1 MWFDAIRLV
10 LWLGGKPYPRMAENA
25 ERVMNQLEGKKTV
38 LAVSGGIAAFKALGV
53 LRLLKQQGADVYVV
67 MTDHA
72 AEFMKPAGF
81 AMHSGHPVSLDQFA
95 PAHGWQMEHLAL
107 AQGTDLALVAPATA
121 NAIAKLATGIADDL
135 FSTLFVALAQR
146 VPTFLAP
153 AMNPLMYGN
162 AVVQAHLDTLR
173 RRGVQIIAPRYGQLA
188 STKEG
193 EGVGRLAEPE
203 EIVAEML
210 AYLQRVDA

>member
-1 MWFDAIRLV
+1 
-10 LWLGGKPYPRMAENA
+10 
-25 ERVMNQLEGKKTV
+25 MNPLEGKKTV
-38 LAVSGGIAAFKALGV
+38 LAVTGGIAAFKALRV
-53 LRLLKQQGADVYVV
+53 LRLLKQQGTDVYVV

-72 AEFMKPAGF
+72 TEFLAPAGF
-81 AMHSGHPVSLDQFA
+81 AMLSGHPVSLDLFA
-95 PAHGWQMEHLAL
+95 PAHSWQMEHLAL

-146 VPTFLAP
+146 ATIFLAP

-162 AVVQAHLDTLR
+162 AVVQAQLAALR
-173 RRGVQIIAPRYGQLA
+173 GRGVQIIEPRYGQLA
-188 STKEG
+188 SAREG
-193 EGVGRLAEPE
+193 KGIGRLAEPE

-210 AYLQRVDA
+210 ACLQPRTA

>member
-1 MWFDAIRLV
+1 
-10 LWLGGKPYPRMAENA
+10 MAERRPVPDDARHVVNH
-25 ERVMNQLEGKKTV
+25 LEGKKTV
-38 LAVSGGIAAFKALGV
+38 LAVTGGIAAFKALGV
-53 LRLLKQQGADVYVV
+53 LRLLKKQGADVYVV

-72 AEFMKPAGF
+72 AEFMTPAGF
-81 AMHSGHPVSLDQFA
+81 AMLSGHPVNLDQFA

-107 AQGTDLALVAPATA
+107 VRGTDLALVAPATA
-121 NAIAKLATGIADDL
+121 NAIAKLATGSADDL

-173 RRGVQIIAPRYGQLA
+173 GRGVQIIEPRYGQLA
-188 STKEG
+188 SAKEG

-203 EIVAEML
+203 EIITEML
-210 AYLQRVDA
+210 ACL

>member
-1 MWFDAIRLV
+1 MKSPHCSAKPAVGVPDPALEDAGCV
-10 LWLGGKPYPRMAENA
+10 MNPLGGK
-25 ERVMNQLEGKKTV
+25 KTI
-38 LAVSGGIAAFKALGV
+38 LAVTGGIAAFKALGV

-72 AEFMKPAGF
+72 AEFLTPAAF
-81 AMHSGHPVSLDQFA
+81 AMLSGHPVSLDQFA
-95 PAHGWQMEHLAL
+95 PAHSWQMAHLAL
-107 AQGTDLALVAPATA
+107 AQGTDFALVAPATA

-135 FSTLFVALAQR
+135 FSTLFVALGQR
-146 VPTFLAP
+146 IPTFLAP

-173 RRGVQIIAPRYGQLA
+173 ERGVQIIEPRYGQLA
-188 STKEG
+188 SAKEG

-203 EIVAEML
+203 EIVAEVL
-210 AYLQRVDA
+210 ACLQQGKA

>member
-1 MWFDAIRLV
+1 
-10 LWLGGKPYPRMAENA
+10 
-25 ERVMNQLEGKKTV
+25 MNQLQGKKAV
-38 LAVSGGIAAFKALGV
+38 LAVTGGIAAFKALAV

-72 AEFMKPAGF
+72 TEFLAPAGF
-81 AMHSGHPVSLDQFA
+81 AMFSGHPVSVDQFA
-95 PAHGWQMEHLAL
+95 PAHGWQMAHLAL

-162 AVVQAHLDTLR
+162 AAVQAHLDALR
-173 RRGVQIIAPRYGQLA
+173 ERGVQIIASRYGQLA
-188 STKEG
+188 STEEG

-203 EIVAEML
+203 EIVAEVL
-210 AYLQRVDA
+210 ACLQRGNT

>member
-1 MWFDAIRLV
+1 
-10 LWLGGKPYPRMAENA
+10 
-25 ERVMNQLEGKKTV
+25 MNPLEGKKTV
-38 LAVSGGIAAFKALGV
+38 LAVTGGIAAFKALGV

-72 AEFMKPAGF
+72 SEFLAPAGF
-81 AMHSGHPVSLDQFA
+81 AMLSGHPVSLDQFA
-95 PAHGWQMEHLAL
+95 TAHGWQMEHLAL

-121 NAIAKLATGIADDL
+121 NAIAKLATGLADDL

-153 AMNPLMYGN
+153 AMNPLMYDN

-173 RRGVQIIAPRYGQLA
+173 ERGIRIIAPRYGQLA
-188 STKEG
+188 STEEG
-193 EGVGRLAEPE
+193 QGIGRLAEPE
-203 EIVAEML
+203 EIITEML
-210 AYLQRVDA
+210 AGWQRDNA

>member
-1 MWFDAIRLV
+1 
-10 LWLGGKPYPRMAENA
+10 
-25 ERVMNQLEGKKTV
+25 MNPLEGKKTV
-38 LAVSGGIAAFKALGV
+38 LAVTGGIAAFKALRV
-53 LRLLKQQGADVYVV
+53 LRLLKRQGADVYVV
-67 MTDHA
+67 MTGHA
-72 AEFMKPAGF
+72 AEFMTPAGF
-81 AMHSGHPVSLDQFA
+81 AMHSGYPVSLDQFA

-121 NAIAKLATGIADDL
+121 NAIAKLATGMADDL
-135 FSTLFVALAQR
+135 FSTLFVALGQR

-173 RRGVQIIAPRYGQLA
+173 GRGVHIIEPRYGQLA
-188 STKEG
+188 SSKEG

-203 EIVAEML
+203 EIVSEML
-210 AYLQRVDA
+210 TCLQRGNA

>member
-1 MWFDAIRLV
+1 
-10 LWLGGKPYPRMAENA
+10 
-25 ERVMNQLEGKKTV
+25 MNPLEGKKTV
-38 LAVSGGIAAFKALGV
+38 LAVTGGIAAFKALEV

-72 AEFMKPAGF
+72 TEFMTPVGF
-81 AMHSGHPVSLDQFA
+81 AMLSGRPVSLDLFA
-95 PAHGWQMEHLAL
+95 PAHIWQMEHLAL
-107 AQGTDLALVAPATA
+107 AQGTDLALVAPATT

-146 VPTFLAP
+146 IPAFLAP
-153 AMNPLMYGN
+153 AMNPLMHGN

-173 RRGVQIIAPRYGQLA
+173 GRGVQIIEPRYGQLA

-203 EIVAEML
+203 EIVTEMQT
-210 AYLQRVDA
+210 YLQRGNT

>member
-1 MWFDAIRLV
+1 
-10 LWLGGKPYPRMAENA
+10 
-25 ERVMNQLEGKKTV
+25 MNPLEGKKTV
-38 LAVSGGIAAFKALGV
+38 LAVTGGIATFKALGV
-53 LRLLKQQGADVYVV
+53 LRLLKQRGADVYVV

-72 AEFMKPAGF
+72 TEFLTPAGF
-81 AMHSGHPVSLDQFA
+81 AMLSGHPVSVDQFA

-121 NAIAKLATGIADDL
+121 NAIAKLATGIADNL

-162 AVVQAHLDTLR
+162 AVVQAQLDTLR
-173 RRGVQIIAPRYGQLA
+173 ERGVHIIEPRYGQLA
-188 STKEG
+188 SATEG

-203 EIVAEML
+203 EVVAEML
-210 AYLQRVDA
+210 AYFQRGRARSRR